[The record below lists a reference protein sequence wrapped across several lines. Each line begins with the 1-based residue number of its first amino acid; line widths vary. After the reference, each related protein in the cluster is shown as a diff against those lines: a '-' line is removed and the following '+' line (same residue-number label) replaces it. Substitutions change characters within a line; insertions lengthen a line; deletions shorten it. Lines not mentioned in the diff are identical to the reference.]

1 MIGMLFF
8 LLYGCRSNL
17 DQVIENS
24 QPTIEIIS
32 QQDPNTFGD
41 GYTFEFVASVQ
52 DKNHSYQELQ
62 VAWFSNDEI
71 ACDWQKI
78 DPDGQTRCQIRMREE
93 YEWIS
98 AKVVDPDQDIGIDSI
113 PIVVHPTYAPEVLI
127 VSPKPSER
135 YYSDKPI
142 EFQANVFDAE
152 DDVSNLTMQWYS
164 DVDDILNLDFHN
176 YV

>member
-32 QQDPNTFGD
+32 QQDPNIFGD

-71 ACDWQKI
+71 ACDWQLL

-98 AKVVDPDQDIGIDSI
+98 VKVVDPFQDIGVDSI
-113 PIVVHPTYAPEVLI
+113 PILVHPTFTPEVL
-127 VSPKPSER
+127 
-135 YYSDKPI
+135 
-142 EFQANVFDAE
+142 
-152 DDVSNLTMQWYS
+152 M
-164 DVDDILNLDFHN
+164 
-176 YV
+176 